1 MEKKTLPDVWFMC
14 LKYIFFILSNVVEW
28 LFKQRVMN
36 LWVIFLKHIKKILKK
51 TLFVICIFYV
61 FIYLFYTDWI
71 E

>member
-1 MEKKTLPDVWFMC
+1 MEKKNSSRCVIYVF
-14 LKYIFFILSNVVEW
+14 KIYFFILSNVVEW

-36 LWVIFLKHIKKILKK
+36 LWVIFLKHIEKILKK